1 MCVCVGQWVIVVCVW
16 ESVGD
21 CSVCVGQ
28 WVIVVCVCVGRW
40 VIVMCVCGS
49 VGDCGGGGGRS
60 VHVGILDAWEY
71 SLCNCVITVK
81 TNINPVCHFRGT
93 RTLQS

>member
-1 MCVCVGQWVIVVCVW
+1 MIVVRVG

-28 WVIVVCVCVGRW
+28 RVIAV
-40 VIVMCVCGS
+40 CVCGS
-49 VGDCGGGGGRS
+49 VGDCGGGRS

-71 SLCNCVITVK
+71 SLCNCMITVE
-81 TNINPVCHFRGT
+81 TDINPVCHFRGT